1 MAVWAGA
8 AVDDRLAAQLDQ
20 VAVLVPP
27 GTILR
32 PTQGSWSGGESAS
45 GGTHDQGGAIDLAG
59 QDPGMD
65 PAMCDAIRDAMRQ
78 VGIAAWVRDPSQSDW
93 SWHVH
98 GISVQPGGRYDQG
111 CLSYAAWEQVEDY
124 YAGRNGL
131 ASGAPDDGPRQWV
144 GVTWETYL
152 ADQGDDMTP
161 EQAAQLTA
169 IQGKVDQMY
178 WLVEQVKPQT
188 DRLPRINAT
197 TDQVNWGVNDAADGL
212 RVMVAN
218 VQMSVNAVLDT
229 LGAAQT
235 AVAAY
240 LATPPLDTFE
250 TGPYPDDTP
259 PPP

>member
-1 MAVWAGA
+1 VAVWAGA
-8 AVDDRLAAQLDQ
+8 VVDDRLAAQMDQ

-32 PTQGSWSGGESAS
+32 PTQGSWSGGVSAS
-45 GGTHDQGGAIDLAG
+45 GGTHDGGGAIDLAG

-65 PAMCDAIRDAMRQ
+65 DGMRAAIRDAMRQ

-93 SWHVH
+93 PWHVH
-98 GISVQPGGRYDQG
+98 GISVQPGGQGDQG
-111 CLSYAAWEQVEDY
+111 CLSAAAWDQVGDY

-144 GVTWETYL
+144 GVTWETYQTDL
-152 ADQGDDMTP
+152 GDDMTP

-169 IQGKVDQMY
+169 IQAKVDSMY

-197 TDQVNWGVNDAADGL
+197 TDQTNWGVNDADAGL
-212 RVMVAN
+212 RVMVSN
-218 VQMSVNAVLDT
+218 VQQSVNALLDQ
-229 LGAAQT
+229 LGAAYA

-240 LATPPLDTFE
+240 VPTPDLDDFE
-250 TGPYPDDTP
+250 SGPYPDDTP